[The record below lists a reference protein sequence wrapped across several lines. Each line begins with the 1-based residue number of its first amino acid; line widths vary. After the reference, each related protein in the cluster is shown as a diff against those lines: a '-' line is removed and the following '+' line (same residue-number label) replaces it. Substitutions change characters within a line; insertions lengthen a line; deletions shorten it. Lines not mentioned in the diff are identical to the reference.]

1 MREMTSKLIAMMDE
15 GLISAEAVA
24 EMALAYM
31 SEDDVADMMRA
42 NDILLDEEENEVWQ
56 AYDGSC
62 PDCGEDIPTDVVEGQ
77 ECANCGH
84 SFHAVREDDDGQPD
98 EAQEWESFD
107 ADC

>member
-1 MREMTSKLIAMMDE
+1 MREYTSKLIAMMDE

-42 NDILLDEEENEVWQ
+42 NDILLEEDDDEE
-56 AYDGSC
+56 Y
-62 PDCGEDIPTDVVEGQ
+62 
-77 ECANCGH
+77 
-84 SFHAVREDDDGQPD
+84 DGQPD

-107 ADC
+107 PDC

>member
-1 MREMTSKLIAMMDE
+1 MRVQTTRLLEMMDE
-15 GLISAEAVA
+15 GLVSAQSVA

-42 NDILLDEEENEVWQ
+42 NDILDDEDELDEEW
-56 AYDGSC
+56 
-62 PDCGEDIPTDVVEGQ
+62 
-77 ECANCGH
+77 
-84 SFHAVREDDDGQPD
+84 DGQPD

>member
-42 NDILLDEEENEVWQ
+42 NDILLDEEDEE
-56 AYDGSC
+56 
-62 PDCGEDIPTDVVEGQ
+62 
-77 ECANCGH
+77 
-84 SFHAVREDDDGQPD
+84 DGQPT
-98 EAQEWESFD
+98 ELEEWMDFD
-107 ADC
+107 PDC

>member
-42 NDILLDEEENEVWQ
+42 NDILLDE
-56 AYDGSC
+56 
-62 PDCGEDIPTDVVEGQ
+62 
-77 ECANCGH
+77 
-84 SFHAVREDDDGQPD
+84 DDGQPT
-98 EAQEWESFD
+98 EQEEWASFD
-107 ADC
+107 EDC

>member
-1 MREMTSKLIAMMDE
+1 MRTQTTRLLEMMDE
-15 GLISAEAVA
+15 GLITAEAVA

-42 NDILLDEEENEVWQ
+42 NDILDEDELDDE
-56 AYDGSC
+56 Y
-62 PDCGEDIPTDVVEGQ
+62 
-77 ECANCGH
+77 
-84 SFHAVREDDDGQPD
+84 DGQPD